1 MCGECITKT
10 GHLLTNLSTKGWKE
24 KMVKTTRQYKVASDG
39 KVYFVE
45 GGLLEVL
52 DTMEEYEKLIA
63 FNDKIASTYFE
74 ITVGDTYY
82 KHRMVDRDGVFR
94 ILANIKNFE
103 QRIEETRRYLKE
115 KEEAGL

>member
-1 MCGECITKT
+1 ME
-10 GHLLTNLSTKGWKE
+10 
-24 KMVKTTRQYKVASDG
+24 KTTRQYKVASDG

-45 GGLLEVL
+45 GGLLQVL
-52 DTMEEYEKLIA
+52 DTMDEYEKLIA
-63 FNDKIASTYFE
+63 FNEKIARTYFE
-74 ITVGDTYY
+74 ITVGGVYY

-94 ILANIKNFE
+94 ILANIKSIE

>member
-1 MCGECITKT
+1 
-10 GHLLTNLSTKGWKE
+10 
-24 KMVKTTRQYKVASDG
+24 MVKTTRQYKVASDG

-45 GGLLEVL
+45 GGLLQVL
-52 DTMEEYEKLIA
+52 DTMDEYEKLIA

-74 ITVGDTYY
+74 ITVGEVYY

-94 ILANIKNFE
+94 ILANIKNIE
-103 QRIEETRRYLKE
+103 ERIKETRRYLKE